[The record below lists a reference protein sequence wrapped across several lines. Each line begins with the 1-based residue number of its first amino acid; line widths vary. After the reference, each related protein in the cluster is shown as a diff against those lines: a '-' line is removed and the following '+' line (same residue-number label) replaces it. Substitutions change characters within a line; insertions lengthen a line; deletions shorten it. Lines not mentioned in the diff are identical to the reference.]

1 MWLLNIH
8 RDAEEQAEKIALE
21 IESQPAYKE
30 RTDVENGDEN
40 EEAKFA
46 AVERPQSISPDEI
59 KAGKYVAPGRRKQH
73 NTQAGKLIRP
83 SQINN
88 NTVNTSSS
96 SLVPVGI
103 SSQQNTN
110 NKYNTLA
117 SHSMPQQ
124 QQKSSGKKIILEK

>member
-1 MWLLNIH
+1 MFTII

-46 AVERPQSISPDEI
+46 AVERPQSSSPDEI

-83 SQINN
+83 TQINN
-88 NTVNTSSS
+88 NSATASSS
-96 SLVPVGI
+96 SVPVGL
-103 SSQQNTN
+103 SPQQTSN
-110 NKYNTLA
+110 NKYNTLTT
-117 SHSMPQQ
+117 HSMLQPQQ
-124 QQKSSGKKIILEK
+124 TIQKGSGLHICS

>member
-1 MWLLNIH
+1 M
-8 RDAEEQAEKIALE
+8 E

-46 AVERPQSISPDEI
+46 AVERPRSSSPDEI

-83 SQINN
+83 TQLN
-88 NTVNTSSS
+88 NTNISGNPSTSAVQVVS
-96 SLVPVGI
+96 P
-103 SSQQNTN
+103 QQNSN
-110 NKYNTLA
+110 SKYSTLV
-117 SHSMPQQ
+117 SHSLPLQQ
-124 QQKSSGKKIILEK
+124 SVQKTSGKVTLKLATGYKY